1 MPFLPPWYIIA
12 STSAWR
18 GSPPSATGVGASPP
32 LGHRARK
39 EHTPDAHTNHSPNPC
54 QGNKAR
60 NTRLVQT
67 RARFATKLYPILG
80 GER

>member
-1 MPFLPPWYIIA
+1 MPFLPPLVYYCQHKRLA
-12 STSAWR
+12 GFLAKRNGRRSVT
-18 GSPPSATGVGASPP
+18 P

-54 QGNKAR
+54 KGNKAR

-67 RARFATKLYPILG
+67 RARFATKLYPLPG